1 VAGRPRSAE
10 CDRAILDAALSEYAA
25 RGLDGMSVDAVA
37 ARAGVSK
44 ATIYR
49 RYPSKVEL
57 VAGAATMACE
67 ESASDVDTGS
77 LRGDLRLILTTLR
90 QNLDDPLVGAAK
102 RKLLFDASYNEELA
116 QMHKDLVGRRRERT
130 VAVFQRAIDRGEL
143 QPDLDLEFAC
153 DVLGAPI
160 FYRDLVMHERVSDEY
175 IEKIV
180 DGFVARYGVLQTSPI
195 ETEMTTVST
204 PARPS

>member
-37 ARAGVSK
+37 TRAGVSK

-57 VAGAATMACE
+57 VAGAAMMACE
-67 ESASDVDTGS
+67 ESAPHLDTGS
-77 LRGDLRLILTTLR
+77 LRGDVRAIVYTLR
-90 QNLDDPLVGAAK
+90 NTLEDPLLGAAK
-102 RKLLFDASYNEELA
+102 RKLLFDAADNDELA
-116 QMHKDLVGRRRERT
+116 RMHTDLVRRRREGT
-130 VAVFQRAIDRGEL
+130 IAVLQRAIERGEL

-153 DVLGAPI
+153 DALGAPV

-175 IEKIV
+175 LEKIV
-180 DGFVARYGVLQTSPI
+180 DGFVARYGSAVAAVQ
-195 ETEMTTVST
+195 
-204 PARPS
+204 A

>member
-1 VAGRPRSAE
+1 MAGRPRSAE

-57 VAGAATMACE
+57 VAAAAVMACE
-67 ESASDVDTGS
+67 ESSPHADTGS
-77 LRGDLRLILTTLR
+77 LRDDVREILRTLR
-90 QNLDDPLVGAAK
+90 RMLDDPLLGAAK
-102 RKLLFDASYNEELA
+102 RKLLFDAAYNEELA
-116 QMHKDLVGRRRERT
+116 RMHKDLVRRRREGT
-130 VAVFQRAIDRGEL
+130 IAVFQRAIERGEL
-143 QPDLDLEFAC
+143 QPDLDLDFAC
-153 DVLGAPI
+153 DALGAPI
-160 FYRDLVMHERVSDEY
+160 FYRDLVMHERVSDDY

-180 DGFVARYGVLQTSPI
+180 DGFVARYGSVMSD
-195 ETEMTTVST
+195 
-204 PARPS
+204 ARA

>member
-57 VAGAATMACE
+57 VAAAAMMACE
-67 ESASDVDTGS
+67 ESAPHVDTGS
-77 LRGDLRLILTTLR
+77 LRGDVRLVLQTLR
-90 QNLDDPLVGAAK
+90 KNLDDPVVGAAK
-102 RKLLFDASYNEELA
+102 RMLLFDATQNDDLA
-116 QMHKDLVGRRRERT
+116 HMHTDLVRRRRAATMALLE
-130 VAVFQRAIDRGEL
+130 RAIERGEL

-153 DVLGAPI
+153 DALGAPI
-160 FYRDLVMHERVSDEY
+160 FYRHLVMHERVSDEY

-180 DGFVARYGVLQTSPI
+180 DGFVARYGAAMSDA
-195 ETEMTTVST
+195 S
-204 PARPS
+204 A

>member
-1 VAGRPRSAE
+1 MAGRPRSAE

-37 ARAGVSK
+37 VRAGVSK

-67 ESASDVDTGS
+67 ESAAHADTGS
-77 LRGDLRLILTTLR
+77 LRGDLRVMLETLR
-90 QNLDDPLVGAAK
+90 QNLEDPLVGAAK
-102 RKLLFDASYNEELA
+102 RKLLFDASYNDELA
-116 QMHKDLVGRRRERT
+116 QMHKDLVRRRRERT
-130 VAVFQRAIDRGEL
+130 IAMLQRAIERGEL

-153 DVLGAPI
+153 DALGAPI
-160 FYRDLVMHERVSDEY
+160 FYRDLVMHERVGDDY

-180 DGFVARYGVLQTSPI
+180 DSFVARYGSAI
-195 ETEMTTVST
+195 AD
-204 PARPS
+204 ARH